1 MGTVETNGAAHTVT
15 VVGVRGGSGKTML
28 ATNLAAIFA
37 RRQGE
42 TAVLADLNLE
52 FPAAALS
59 IGVRPPVTLAQIVES
74 NAEVDDDEFDS
85 MLAKHPSGL
94 RLLSGSLEAGQ
105 SERVTDSGI
114 GAVLARLGRLYDHV
128 VMDCRPSFRDFYL
141 DIWESSDQILV
152 ACPPDV
158 VSIGLTRH
166 LVDAMDA
173 IGVDPYNLMVVLN
186 HVVPTK
192 RLRAIDVDRQMGAR
206 QFEIPYAGP
215 DIHHAEDE
223 GKIFALQHPKD
234 PAARALQALS
244 DQLVEDWEAKHHE
257 APAAA
262 APASALVAPS

>member
-1 MGTVETNGAAHTVT
+1 MGTIERSGTAHTVT

-28 ATNLAAIFA
+28 ATNLGAIFA
-37 RRQGE
+37 QRQGE
-42 TAVLADLNLE
+42 TAVLADLHLE

-59 IGVRPPVTLAQIVES
+59 LGIRPPVTLAEIVQA
-74 NAEVDDDEFDS
+74 NAEIDDDEFDA
-85 MLAKHPSGL
+85 MLARHPNGL

-114 GAVLARLGRLYDHV
+114 GAVLDRLGRLYDHV

-166 LVDAMDA
+166 LLKAMDA
-173 IGVDPYNLMVVLN
+173 IGVDPSNLMVVLN

-215 DIHHAEDE
+215 DIHHDEDQ
-223 GKIFALQHPKD
+223 GKVFAVQHPKD
-234 PAARALQALS
+234 PASRALRALA
-244 DQLVEDWEAKHHE
+244 DQLVEDWKTNHRVSSSPATRPPSL
-257 APAAA
+257 APAT
-262 APASALVAPS
+262 

>member
-1 MGTVETNGAAHTVT
+1 MGALDRNGSAHTVT

-28 ATNLAAIFA
+28 ATNLGAIFA
-37 RRQGE
+37 QRRGE
-42 TAVLADLNLE
+42 TSVLADLNLE

-59 IGVRPPVTLAQIVES
+59 LGIRPPVTLAEIVQAS
-74 NAEVDDDEFDS
+74 PDIDDDEFDS

-105 SERVTDSGI
+105 SERVTDSGV

-192 RLRAIDVDRQMGAR
+192 RLRAVDIDRQMGAR

-215 DIHHAEDE
+215 DIHYDEDQ
-223 GKIFALQHPKD
+223 GKVFALQHPRD
-234 PAARALQALS
+234 AASRALRALA
-244 DQLVEDWEAKHHE
+244 DELVEDWEANDRK
-257 APAAA
+257 ALSPAAGPLT
-262 APASALVAPS
+262 PALTT

>member
-1 MGTVETNGAAHTVT
+1 MGAIERSGTAHTVT

-28 ATNLAAIFA
+28 ATNLGAIFA
-37 RRQGE
+37 QRPGE

-59 IGVRPPVTLAQIVES
+59 LGIRPPVTLAEIVEA
-74 NAEVDDDEFDS
+74 NAEIDDNEFDS
-85 MLAKHPSGL
+85 LLAKHPSGL

-114 GAVLARLGRLYDHV
+114 SAVLARLGRLYDHV

-166 LVDAMDA
+166 LVDAMGA

-192 RLRAIDVDRQMGAR
+192 RLRAVDVDRQLSAR

-223 GKIFALQHPKD
+223 GRVFALRHPKD
-234 PAARALQALS
+234 PAAKALIALA
-244 DQLVEDWEAKHHE
+244 DELIEDWDAQHQT
-257 APAAA
+257 AG
-262 APASALVAPS
+262 ASEPRSSSLASTT